1 VLFCV
6 QGETLASD
14 DRLTPEMRILDS
26 RQMREADRRTIE
38 EIGITSLVLM
48 ENAGRQVVAAMEAM
62 HSDLL
67 ERRVAVLC
75 GRGNNGGDGFVVAR
89 TLVQRGVDVSVF
101 LFGRVAEVRGDAR
114 TNLEI
119 LGRLGVTVV
128 EVADSQAW
136 ELHFS
141 EVSDC
146 TLIVDAIFGTGLNAP
161 LTGLIESVVA
171 DVNTSG
177 IPVVSIDLPSG
188 LSADSPYPTGPSI
201 EAGLT
206 VTLGAP
212 KLPLVLPP
220 GETRAGDIVIADI
233 GIPGEIFE
241 SLDGPRV
248 ELLTRAS
255 MRELI
260 APRTAD
266 SHKGD
271 YGRVLIVGGSLGKT
285 GAAHL
290 AAAGALRSGAGL
302 VTVATSAACQ
312 PIVAAMGPEYM
323 TEGLRDTEA
332 GLHADGVERVLEIA
346 RDVIALGPGLGQAPA
361 TREFIIQLVDRATMP
376 LVIDA
381 DGLNAF
387 SEDPDR
393 LAGREGRDVIITP
406 HPGEMARLVGMTIE
420 EVQSSRLEIARNFA
434 VGHRVYVVLKGH
446 RTLIATP
453 DGKVFINPTGNPGM
467 ATGGT
472 GDVLTGMIAA
482 WLAQLLDAEAACK
495 LAVYLHGMAGDLAE
509 ADEGEVAMT
518 SADVAGH
525 LGDAI
530 MELTA
535 RRRVVEKNS

>member
-1 VLFCV
+1 MRVLN
-6 QGETLASD
+6 TA
-14 DRLTPEMRILDS
+14 
-26 RQMREADRRTIE
+26 QMREADRRTVD
-38 EIGITSLVLM
+38 EIGIPSLVLM
-48 ENAGRQVVAAMEAM
+48 ENAGRQAVAAIEAV
-62 HSDLL
+62 HSDIL
-67 ERRVAVLC
+67 ERQVAVLC
-75 GRGNNGGDGFVVAR
+75 GPGSNGGDGFVVAR
-89 TLVQRGVDVSVF
+89 TLMQRGIDVSVF
-101 LFGRVAEVRGDAR
+101 LIGRVADVRGDAR
-114 TNLEI
+114 INLEI
-119 LGRLGVTVV
+119 LGRLGLTVV

-146 TLIVDAIFGTGLNAP
+146 TLIVDAIFGTGLSRP
-161 LTGLIESVVA
+161 VSGFIESVVA
-171 DVNTSG
+171 DVNASG
-177 IPVVSIDLPSG
+177 IPVVAIDLPSG
-188 LSADSPYPTGPSI
+188 LSADSAEPIGPSI

-206 VTLGAP
+206 VTLAAP

-220 GETRAGDIVIADI
+220 GETHAGDIVIADI
-233 GIPGEIFE
+233 GIPGDVLEAV
-241 SLDGPRV
+241 DGPRV
-248 ELLTRAS
+248 DLMTRAS

-260 APRTAD
+260 APRTPD

-271 YGRVLIVGGSLGKT
+271 YGRVLIVAGSRGKT

-290 AAAGALRSGAGL
+290 AAVGALRSGAGL
-302 VTVATSAACQ
+302 VTVATPATCQ
-312 PIVAAMGPEYM
+312 AVISAMGPEYM
-323 TEGLRDTEA
+323 TEALDETDEGIDPDA
-332 GLHADGVERVLEIA
+332 VDRVLDMA
-346 RDVIALGPGLGQAPA
+346 RDVLAIGPGLGRLSG
-361 TREFIIQLVDRATMP
+361 TREFIRQLVDRATMP

-387 SEDPDR
+387 ADDPDR

-406 HPGEMARLVGMTIE
+406 HPGEMARLVGMSAD

-434 VGHRVYVVLKGH
+434 VAHHVFVVLKGH

-453 DGKVFINPTGNPGM
+453 DKKVFINPTGNPGM

-518 SADVAGH
+518 SSDVAGH

-530 MELTA
+530 LELTA
-535 RRRVVEKNS
+535 RRRVVEKSAE

>member
-1 VLFCV
+1 MRVLN
-6 QGETLASD
+6 AA
-14 DRLTPEMRILDS
+14 
-26 RQMREADRRTIE
+26 QMREADRRTIE
-38 EIGITSLVLM
+38 EIGIPSLVLM

-67 ERRVAVLC
+67 ERQVAVLC
-75 GRGNNGGDGFVVAR
+75 GRGNNGGDGFVIAR
-89 TLVQRGVDVSVF
+89 TLIQRGVAVAVF
-101 LFGRVAEVRGDAR
+101 LMGRVADVRGDAR

-119 LGRLGVTVV
+119 LGRLGITVV
-128 EVADSQAW
+128 EIADSQAW
-136 ELHFS
+136 ELHLS
-141 EVSDC
+141 EVTDC
-146 TLIVDAIFGTGLNAP
+146 TLIVDAILGTGLNAP
-161 LTGLIESVVA
+161 ISGFMESVIA
-171 DVNTSG
+171 DVNASG
-177 IPVVSIDLPSG
+177 IPVVAVDLPSG
-188 LSADSPYPTGPSI
+188 LSADTCETIGDSI

-220 GETRAGDIVIADI
+220 AETRAGDIVIADI
-233 GIPGEIFE
+233 GIPGGILEA
-241 SLDGPRV
+241 LDGPRI
-248 ELLTRAS
+248 ELLTRAA

-260 APRTAD
+260 PPRTPD

-271 YGRVLIVGGSLGKT
+271 YGRVLLVAGSRGKT

-290 AAAGALRSGAGL
+290 AAVGALRSGAGL
-302 VTVATSAACQ
+302 VTVATAEHAQ
-312 PIVAAMGPEYM
+312 AIVAAMGPEYM
-323 TEGLRDTEA
+323 TDAIEEDDEGLDP
-332 GLHADGVERVLEIA
+332 HAVDRILELA
-346 RDVIALGPGLGQAPA
+346 RDVVAIGPGLGQGEGTKHFVQAV
-361 TREFIIQLVDRATMP
+361 VDRATMP

-387 SEDPDR
+387 AGDPDR
-393 LAGREGRDVIITP
+393 LAGREGRPVIITP
-406 HPGEMARLVGMTIE
+406 HPGEMARLVGMSTD

-434 VGHRVYVVLKGH
+434 VGHHVFVVLKGH
-446 RTLIATP
+446 RTIIATP
-453 DGKVFINPTGNPGM
+453 DEKIFINPTGNPGM

-518 SADVAGH
+518 SADLAGR
-525 LGDAI
+525 LGDAV

-535 RRRVVEKNS
+535 RRKIVDRDSGN

>member
-1 VLFCV
+1 MRVLNS
-6 QGETLASD
+6 A
-14 DRLTPEMRILDS
+14 
-26 RQMREADRRTIE
+26 QMREADRRTVDD
-38 EIGITSLVLM
+38 IGIPSLVLM
-48 ENAGRQVVAAMEAM
+48 ENAGRQAVAAMEAM
-62 HSDLL
+62 YGDLL
-67 ERRVAVLC
+67 ERQVAVLC

-89 TLVQRGVDVSVF
+89 TLAQRGVDVSVF
-101 LFGRVAEVRGDAR
+101 LMGRVADVRGDAR

-119 LGRLGVTVV
+119 LGRLGLTVV

-161 LTGLIESVVA
+161 VSGLIESVVA
-171 DVNTSG
+171 DVNASG
-177 IPVVSIDLPSG
+177 IPVVAIDLPSG
-188 LSADSPYPTGPSI
+188 LSADSAEPIGPSI

-206 VTLGAP
+206 VTLAAP

-233 GIPGEIFE
+233 GIPGDVLE
-241 SLDGPRV
+241 SVDGPRV
-248 ELLTRAS
+248 DLLTRAS

-260 APRTAD
+260 TPRTPD

-271 YGRVLIVGGSLGKT
+271 YGRVLVVAGSRGKT

-290 AAAGALRSGAGL
+290 AAVGALRSGAGL
-302 VTVATSAACQ
+302 VTIATPASCQ
-312 PIVAAMGPEYM
+312 PVVAAMAAEYM
-323 TEGLRDTEA
+323 TEALAETDDGLDLE
-332 GLHADGVERVLEIA
+332 GVDRVLEWA
-346 RDVIALGPGLGQAPA
+346 RDVIAIGPGLGRAA
-361 TREFIIQLVDRATMP
+361 GTRDFIRQLVDRATMP

-381 DGLNAF
+381 EGLNAF
-387 SEDPDR
+387 SEHPDR

-406 HPGEMARLVGMTIE
+406 HPGEMGRLVGMSTD

-434 VGHRVYVVLKGH
+434 AAHHVYVVLKGH

-453 DGKVFINPTGNPGM
+453 DEKVFINPTGNPGM

-495 LAVYLHGMAGDLAE
+495 LAVYLHGMSGDLAE

-518 SADVAGH
+518 AADVAGH

-535 RRRVVEKNS
+535 RRKVVERNGSH